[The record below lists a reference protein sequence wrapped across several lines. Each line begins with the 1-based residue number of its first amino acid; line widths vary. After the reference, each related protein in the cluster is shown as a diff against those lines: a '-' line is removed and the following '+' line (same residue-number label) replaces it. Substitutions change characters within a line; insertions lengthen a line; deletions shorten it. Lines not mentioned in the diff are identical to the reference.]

1 MTSETDRN
9 DGPKD
14 ESLDSLPPELRIYA
28 PAEGTPVRP
37 PEPEKPAE
45 PSYEEV
51 PLASLSGTAQ
61 PQPAPPADPRPA
73 KRVGLPSKFS
83 LIALAGAAVVLV
95 SVPFV
100 VALLMSGPRE
110 SAPTLEIGLNASE
123 GQPVV
128 AEPGPA
134 VHPDEPVKVVPD
146 PTPEQE
152 PVETE
157 PEAPALD
164 PVPPPAEAPSGEISL
179 VGGPGCANNARQQY
193 QSVGYYERGADGW
206 YTRSGGSTEAGCR
219 GVFDSMPMS
228 GKSNTSDSSL
238 FSKWTFDVSAD
249 LTAASC
255 AMSVY
260 IPNESDRRYVGAT
273 AAHYSIFNGFDQ
285 GAANVIGVE
294 DIDQTAN
301 RGKWVDLGTHRID
314 QGKLSVKLHNRG
326 EDYAGGA
333 DGDGAHVAATQIRVT
348 CTAA

>member
-9 DGPKD
+9 DGPQD

-37 PEPEKPAE
+37 AEPEKPAE
-45 PSYEEV
+45 PSYEQV

-100 VALLMSGPRE
+100 VALLMTGQRE
-110 SAPTLEIGLNASE
+110 TERVAIGMNASQE
-123 GQPVV
+123 QGALV
-128 AEPGPA
+128 APEPALPA
-134 VHPDEPVKVVPD
+134 GEPVEVPGE
-146 PTPEQE
+146 TPEQQ
-152 PVETE
+152 PVETQ
-157 PEAPALD
+157 PEAPVLD
-164 PVPPPAEAPSGEISL
+164 PAPPPAEAPAREVSL
-179 VGGPGCANNARQQY
+179 LGGPGCANSAKQQY
-193 QSVGYYERGADGW
+193 QAVGYYEQGDEGW
-206 YTRSGGSTEAGCR
+206 YTRSGGSTEAGCK
-219 GVFDSMPMS
+219 GTFDSMPMS
-228 GKSNTSDSSL
+228 GKAKTSDSRV
-238 FSKWTFDVSAD
+238 FSRWTFDVSAEM
-249 LTAASC
+249 TAASC

-285 GAANVIGVE
+285 AATNVIGVE

-301 RGKWVDLGTHRID
+301 RGKWVDLGAHRID
-314 QGKLSVKLHNRG
+314 QGKISVKLHNRG
-326 EDYAGGA
+326 EDWDGGA

>member
-14 ESLDSLPPELRIYA
+14 DSLDSLPPELRIYA

-37 PEPEKPAE
+37 AESAE

-61 PQPAPPADPRPA
+61 PPQPAPPADPRPS

-100 VALLMSGPRE
+100 VALLMTGARE
-110 SAPTLEIGLNASE
+110 TEPIEIGMNASQRE
-123 GQPVV
+123 TEL
-128 AEPGPA
+128 AEPVPTSPA
-134 VHPDEPVKVVPD
+134 GEPAQVP
-146 PTPEQE
+146 PSSPAQE
-152 PVETE
+152 PATTE
-157 PEAPALD
+157 PEAPVLD
-164 PVPPPAEAPSGEISL
+164 PAPPPVEAPSGEVSL
-179 VGGPGCANNARQQY
+179 LAGPGCANNARQQY
-193 QSVGYYERGADGW
+193 QAVGYYEQGSEGW
-206 YTRSGGSTEAGCR
+206 YTRSGGSTDAGCR
-219 GVFDSMPMS
+219 GTFDSMPMS
-228 GKSNTSDSSL
+228 GKAKTSDSDV
-238 FSKWTFDVSAD
+238 FAKWTFDVSAD

-255 AMSVY
+255 VMSVY

-285 GAANVIGVE
+285 GGANVIGVE

-314 QGKLSVKLHNRG
+314 QGRISVKLHNRG
-326 EDYAGGA
+326 EDWAGGA
-333 DGDGAHVAATQIRVT
+333 DGDGAHVAATQIRVN
-348 CTAA
+348 CAAV

>member
-28 PAEGTPVRP
+28 PAEDTPVRP
-37 PEPEKPAE
+37 AEPAE

-61 PQPAPPADPRPA
+61 PPQPAPPADPPPA

-100 VALLMSGPRE
+100 VALLMTGPRE
-110 SAPTLEIGLNASE
+110 DAPIEIGMNASQRE
-123 GQPVV
+123 TELE
-128 AEPGPA
+128 EPIPA
-134 VHPDEPVKVVPD
+134 LPAG
-146 PTPEQE
+146 E
-152 PVETE
+152 PVEDVPAPPAQETVTLE
-157 PEAPALD
+157 PETPVLEPA
-164 PVPPPAEAPSGEISL
+164 PPAESPTGEVSL
-179 VGGPGCANNARQQY
+179 VAGPGCANNARQQY
-193 QSVGYYERGADGW
+193 QSVGYYEQGVDGW
-206 YTRSGGSTEAGCR
+206 YTRNGGSTEAGCR
-219 GVFDSMPMS
+219 GTFDSMPMS
-228 GKSNTSDSSL
+228 GKAKSSDSNV
-238 FSKWTFDVSAD
+238 FSKWTFDASAEM
-249 LTAASC
+249 TAASC

-285 GAANVIGVE
+285 GGANVIDTKG
-294 DIDQTAN
+294 IDQVAN
-301 RGKWVDLGTHRID
+301 RGKWVDLGTHRVD
-314 QGKLSVKLHNRG
+314 QGKISVKLHNRG
-326 EDYAGGA
+326 EDWSGGA